1 MQTLLEK
8 HIHAKSVRKVLEMT
22 SENSSFSLENPDMP
36 RPRNH
41 CGYGVLGGGEREI
54 RTLGTFDS
62 SHDFQVEKTGISGV
76 LCHAR
81 VRGVMAEMA

>member
-1 MQTLLEK
+1 
-8 HIHAKSVRKVLEMT
+8 MT
-22 SENSSFSLENPDMP
+22 SENSSFSLGNPDMP

-62 SHDFQVEKTGISGV
+62 SHDFQVEKTWIWGV
-76 LCHAR
+76 YSPAALCI
-81 VRGVMAEMA
+81 

>member
-22 SENSSFSLENPDMP
+22 SENSSFSLENPDKQK
-36 RPRNH
+36 PRNH

-62 SHDFQVEKTGISGV
+62 SHDFQSCALDQLSHLSMTFCSMTV
-76 LCHAR
+76 C
-81 VRGVMAEMA
+81 

>member
-1 MQTLLEK
+1 
-8 HIHAKSVRKVLEMT
+8 
-22 SENSSFSLENPDMP
+22 MP